1 MANKN
6 PPIKINEEDNKR
18 LRMYPVPIKCNYYDK
33 YPEAMEMLESSAYGK
48 NEVILQALQY
58 VYDCFS
64 IKVINRETVKA
75 LSAAMG
81 YDKNGNKIERKAK
94 RRKKNETFSSNLR
107 PKSTS
112 SSQSL
117 KESNK
122 PVQSQPEASNESKK
136 VEPVKEENKD
146 VKQIQKNDYD
156 KQQKLKA
163 EQEAQARKRAEAE
176 AEAKRRTEE
185 EAMKTQRPEAEVENG
200 EDDYMTFEPDMSF
213 FTPPKELVPEEPEK
227 PVVPQRPQRDPNKFK
242 VF

>member
-6 PPIKINEEDNKR
+6 PKTRVSNEDNTRLGMYPLPIKKG
-18 LRMYPVPIKCNYYDK
+18 YYDK
-33 YPEAMEMLESSAYGK
+33 YPDAMNFIESSVYGK
-48 NEVILQALQY
+48 NEIILQALQY

-122 PVQSQPEASNESKK
+122 PVQSQTEVSSETKKPESI
-136 VEPVKEENKD
+136 KEEKKD
-146 VKQIQKNDYD
+146 IKQIQKNDND
-156 KQQKLKA
+156 RQQKLKA
-163 EQEAQARKRAEAE
+163 EQEAQARQRAE
-176 AEAKRRTEE
+176 AEAKRKAEE
-185 EAMKTQRPEAEVENG
+185 EAMKTQQPEADVKNG
-200 EDDYMTFEPDMSF
+200 EDEYMTFGVDMSF
-213 FTPPKELVPEEPEK
+213 FTPPKELVPEESEK